1 MTIDKQVFQ
10 GVFPV
15 LPAIFDQRGEVDE
28 GGLRNVLEYAI
39 GAGADGIVFPGLAS
53 EYEQLTVDERHGL
66 VRLLGSWI
74 GGRVHFVVGASA
86 HSLEAIESF
95 ASHGAQHGASAAMIM
110 TPHSLSEDIP
120 RMARFL
126 GDVSRNSHLPI
137 ILQNA
142 PKPMG
147 IGLSVDALSTL
158 VRGAPGIE
166 LVKEETPPCGQR
178 ITTLLRERVPHLRGV
193 FGGAGGRYII
203 DEMNRGAAGTM
214 PASEIVEAHVKMLG
228 AHRAGDIDLARDLFE
243 RCLPLLSMQAIFRW
257 RLTKEV
263 LLRRGLIESQYT
275 RAPGPVLDA
284 DDLKELDA
292 LLWRLR
298 DLIGGMK

>member
-1 MTIDKQVFQ
+1 MTIEQQTFQ

-15 LPAIFDQRGEVDE
+15 LPAIFDRHGAVDE
-28 GGLRNVLEYAI
+28 GGLRKVLEYAI

-53 EYEQLTVDERHGL
+53 EYEQLTADERHAL
-66 VRLLGSWI
+66 VALLGTWI

-86 HSLEAIESF
+86 GSLDAIASF

-110 TPHSLSEDIP
+110 TPHALADDLP
-120 RMARFL
+120 RMATFL
-126 GDVSRNSHLPI
+126 DDVARNSRLPI

-147 IGLSVDALSTL
+147 IGLSVDALSAL

-178 ITTLLRERVPHLRGV
+178 ITTLLREHVPHLRGV

-214 PASEIVEAHVKMLG
+214 PACEIVEAHVQMLA
-228 AHRAGDIDLARDLFE
+228 AHRAGDVERARDLFE
-243 RCLPLLSMQAIFRW
+243 HCLPLLSMQAIFRW

-263 LLRRGLIESQYT
+263 LLRRGLIESPYT

-292 LLWRLR
+292 LLLRLR